1 MATLTPCSFDSFVVA
16 AGFLGTTPAF
26 ALGDGTVRL
35 GTGEASRTVA
45 AHAGGLLAAVPT
57 QDRKALITGGDDGR
71 VVRVTADGTATELAR
86 RERKW
91 IDRLAAGPSGAVAFA
106 AGRTAWVRLAD
117 GTEKTFE
124 HPRAVGGLAF
134 APKGLRLAVARYDGV
149 TLWWVN
155 TAGDPLSLE
164 WKGMHNTVTFSPDG
178 RNVVTVMQEN
188 ALHGWRLTDSKHM
201 RMTGYPTRVRSID
214 WSVKGRLLATAG
226 APAAVLWP
234 FHYKDGPM
242 GKAPVEL
249 GFRQN
254 VMATAVACH
263 PEDEVVAIGYSDGG
277 IVAGRIA
284 DGVVAMLKEG
294 DGSPVSAL
302 TWHPDGLELAFG
314 TEAGGAGLIDIRS

>member
-1 MATLTPCSFDSFVVA
+1 MATLTPYSFDSFVVA
-16 AGFLGTTPAF
+16 AGFLGATPAF

-35 GTGEASRTVA
+35 KAGEGLSTVQ
-45 AHAGGLLAAVPT
+45 AHTGGLLTAVRT
-57 QDRKALITGGDDGR
+57 LDGKALLSGGDDGR
-71 VVRVTADGTATELAR
+71 VVCTQADGTVSELAR

-106 AGRTAWVRLAD
+106 SGRTAWVRLAD
-117 GTEKTFE
+117 GTEKTFD

-155 TAGDPLSLE
+155 TAGAPLSLD
-164 WKGMHNTVTFSPDG
+164 WKGMHNAVTFSPDG

-188 ALHGWRLTDSKHM
+188 ALHGWRLTDTKHM
-201 RMTGYPTRVRSID
+201 RMTGYPTKVRAID
-214 WSVKGRLLATAG
+214 WSAKGRYLATAG

-242 GKAPVEL
+242 GKPPVEL
-249 GFRQN
+249 GFRQD

-263 PEDEVVAIGYSDGG
+263 PQDEVVAIGYSDGG
-277 IVAGRIA
+277 IIAARIA
-284 DGVVAMLKEG
+284 DGVVAKLADG
-294 DGSPVSAL
+294 SGSPVSAL
-302 TWHPDGLELAFG
+302 AWSADGLELIFG
-314 TEAGGAGLIDIRS
+314 TEAGHAGLIDIRA